1 MKNCVINAVAEDL
14 RLLVQRRFLTLKE
27 SYRIFARKPSG
38 FLLKAIVFLLIFL
51 FTFSFSAN
59 LNVTGTVVSDNQ
71 KMIGARYMGYVKEIH
86 FNIGDKVERE
96 DVIFSMESAEFDI
109 MQNQADLALEQ
120 AELMVEMYRTRL
132 DSIRLEKKSLK
143 SRKLKGG
150 TQWKELES
158 MAENVQAGLMATRSM
173 IKNATEKV
181 KQMASTMNYLEIKA
195 PNGGI
200 IVKKQIRVGDLIV
213 PGMLAFVLVDLD
225 HLEIEAQ
232 VSETDLLK
240 VQKGKVVKIDI
251 PSMKFKT
258 IGKVRS
264 IVPAANPMTHT
275 FTIRIAFDK
284 GNTQIFPGM
293 YVKVSV
299 PYKE

>member
-1 MKNCVINAVAEDL
+1 LKNI
-14 RLLVQRRFLTLKE
+14 
-27 SYRIFARKPSG
+27 I
-38 FLLKAIVFLLIFL
+38 FLLTFLLTSAI
-51 FTFSFSAN
+51 SAN
-59 LNVTGTVVSDNQ
+59 LDITGTVVSDNQ

-86 FNIGDKVERE
+86 FNIGDKVKRE
-96 DVIFSMESAEFDI
+96 DIIFSMESAEFDI

-120 AELMVEMYRTRL
+120 AELMVEMYRTRM
-132 DSIRLEKKSLK
+132 DSINHEKKSLK
-143 SRKLKGG
+143 RRKLKGG

-158 MAENVQAGLMATRSM
+158 MSQNVQAALTATRSM

-181 KQMASTMNYLEIKA
+181 KQMASTMNYLDIKA

-232 VSETDLLK
+232 VSEGDLLK

-258 IGKVRS
+258 LGNVKS
-264 IVPAANPMTHT
+264 IVPSANPMTHT

-284 GNTQIFPGM
+284 GNKQVFPGM

-299 PYKE
+299 PLK

>member
-1 MKNCVINAVAEDL
+1 L
-14 RLLVQRRFLTLKE
+14 RNIIL
-27 SYRIFARKPSG
+27 
-38 FLLKAIVFLLIFL
+38 LLIL
-51 FTFSFSAN
+51 ALSTTFSAN

-71 KMIGARYMGYVKEIH
+71 KMIGARYMGYVKEIN

-96 DVIFSMESAEFDI
+96 DILFSIESAEFDI
-109 MQNQADLALEQ
+109 MKNQADLAMEQ
-120 AELMVEMYRTRL
+120 AEIMVEMYRTRL
-132 DSIRLEKKSLK
+132 DSIRNEKKSLK
-143 SRKLKGG
+143 RRGLKGKSD
-150 TQWKELES
+150 WKELES
-158 MAENVQAGLMATRSM
+158 MAENVQAGLAATRAM
-173 IKNATEKV
+173 IKSATQKV
-181 KQMASTMNYLEIKA
+181 KQMATIMDYLEIKA

-240 VQKGKVVKIDI
+240 VQKGKVVSIDI

-258 IGKVRS
+258 MGRVKSV
-264 IVPAANPMTHT
+264 VPSANPMTHT
-275 FTIRIAFDK
+275 FTIRISFDK
-284 GNTQIFPGM
+284 GDTQIFPGM

-299 PYKE
+299 PYK

>member
-1 MKNCVINAVAEDL
+1 M
-14 RLLVQRRFLTLKE
+14 
-27 SYRIFARKPSG
+27 
-38 FLLKAIVFLLIFL
+38 FLLIFSL
-51 FTFSFSAN
+51 TSAWTAT
-59 LNVTGTVVSDNQ
+59 LDITGTVVSDNQ
-71 KMIGARYMGYVKEIH
+71 KMIGARYMGYIKDIY

-96 DVIFSMESAEFDI
+96 DTIFTIESAEFDI

-120 AELMVEMYRTRL
+120 AELMIEMYRTRL
-132 DSIRLEKKSLK
+132 DSIRHEKKKLK
-143 SRKLKGG
+143 RRKLKGG

-158 MAENVQAGLMATRSM
+158 MTQNVQAALTATRSM

-232 VSETDLLK
+232 VSEGDLLK

-258 IGKVRS
+258 LGNVKS
-264 IVPAANPMTHT
+264 IVPSANPMTHT

-284 GNTQIFPGM
+284 GNKQIFPGM

-299 PYKE
+299 PLK

>member
-1 MKNCVINAVAEDL
+1 M
-14 RLLVQRRFLTLKE
+14 LLLILTL
-27 SYRIFARKPSG
+27 SS
-38 FLLKAIVFLLIFL
+38 
-51 FTFSFSAN
+51 TFSAS
-59 LNVTGTVVSDNQ
+59 LEVTGTVVSDNQ
-71 KMIGARYMGYVKEIH
+71 KMIGARYMGYIKDIY

-96 DVIFSMESAEFDI
+96 DTIFTMESAEFDI

-120 AELMVEMYRTRL
+120 AELMVEMYRTRM
-132 DSIRLEKKSLK
+132 DSINHEKKSLK
-143 SRKLKGG
+143 RRKLKGG

-158 MAENVQAGLMATRSM
+158 MAQNVQAGLAATRTM

-181 KQMASTMNYLEIKA
+181 KQMTSMINYLEIKA

-225 HLEIEAQ
+225 HLEVEAQ
-232 VSETDLLK
+232 VAEGDLLK
-240 VQKGKVVKIDI
+240 VQQGKTIKIDI

-258 IGKVRS
+258 IGMIKS
-264 IVPAANPMTHT
+264 IVPSANPMTHT
-275 FTIRIAFDK
+275 FTIRISFDK
-284 GNTQIFPGM
+284 RGKNIFPGM